1 MNRSSVPPGNFL
13 RIAKHFAGHPRL
25 GWEKSQMA
33 NGTMSEQRNDDESWE
48 SCEESVSADKLVRA
62 LVLISGYLYSGV
74 STYETLRLAS
84 P

>member
-1 MNRSSVPPGNFL
+1 
-13 RIAKHFAGHPRL
+13 
-25 GWEKSQMA
+25 MA